1 MGTFL
6 VVAEMFD
13 LIRKRDLLAYVMEKF
28 SFRYSSMQV
37 LTDLV
42 RNLPLSMWWLC
53 FLCVASSPVD

>member
-13 LIRKRDLLAYVMEKF
+13 LIRNRDLLAYVTEKF

-42 RNLPLSMWWLC
+42 RNLPLSTSWLC
-53 FLCVASSPVD
+53 FLGVASSPGD